1 MRAINVRSDTVEPV
15 GWKFPHYTATEA
27 AADRALHL
35 LALLAAIVAV
45 GWLLLA
51 AIPTATSNQRVACVI
66 YGCGL
71 IGMLTASAAYNLSRP
86 SRRKELLRHFD
97 HAMIFVMIAGTYLPP
112 FAVSVFSDIDSPL
125 LCLLIWSLAAIGVGL
140 TLRFPRRFERL
151 LLMLY
156 LIMGWMVLGMGRNF
170 LAHLSAPVTLLLLVG
185 GAAYSDRGVRSHP
198 ASLPIPECHL
208 ACVRRS
214 RCGPALDGDRP
225 DPCSDAHRS
234 PWPTQPEVVQGRR
247 IVLNIDTISLKFC
260 LHCGEN

>member
-1 MRAINVRSDTVEPV
+1 VRAINVRSDTIEPA

-51 AIPTATSNQRVACVI
+51 ASPTADADQRVACVI

-71 IGMLTASAAYNLSRP
+71 IGMLTASAAYSLSRP
-86 SRRKELLRHFD
+86 SRRKELLRQVD
-97 HAMIFVMIAGTYLPP
+97 HAMIFVMIAGTYTP

-170 LAHLSAPVTLLLLVG
+170 LAH
-185 GAAYSDRGVRSHP
+185 AAYTIGAFVHILRRFPFQNVIWHVFVVLGAGLHWI
-198 ASLPIPECHL
+198 AIAQTL
-208 ACVRRS
+208 A
-214 RCGPALDGDRP
+214 GRP
-225 DPCSDAHRS
+225 PVAMADS
-234 PWPTQPEVVQGRR
+234 T
-247 IVLNIDTISLKFC
+247 
-260 LHCGEN
+260 